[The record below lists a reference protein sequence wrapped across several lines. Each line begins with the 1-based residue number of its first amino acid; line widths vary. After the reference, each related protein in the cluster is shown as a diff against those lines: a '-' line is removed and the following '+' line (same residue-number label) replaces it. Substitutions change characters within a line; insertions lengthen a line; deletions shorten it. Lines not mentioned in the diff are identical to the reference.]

1 MQIILLAAWTSS
13 RMQPLSDKSL
23 LKICWKSIIQH
34 QVETILEAWL
44 NEIVFVCNDKN
55 ISEIKKM
62 FLEKWK
68 YLKLKPKFVIQKNQE
83 NWMKWAIESC
93 ENIIKKDVFIISS
106 NDIVEKSIFKEISK
120 TSQKWNYFWIICWKV
135 VDKYFPWWYISMD
148 KNGFLNDI
156 VEKPWEWNEPSN
168 KINLVLHYWKNFET
182 FNNKLKSFHNSTD
195 DAYELCIKFFAQEK
209 CEQIKIIDYKW
220 FWQAIK
226 YPWHL
231 FILNKYFL
239 KKQKNIQIYKNY
251 FNNLKNFWIINK
263 NFISK
268 NTKIWKNVIFKGNWI
283 IVEKWVQIFE
293 NSIIQGPAYIWE
305 NSIIWTNSFIRETS
319 IWENCIVWFWTEIT
333 RSLIQNNI
341 NFHKNYIWD
350 SIIDSNVNIWWWT
363 VFWNL
368 RLDKKDILVEIKWQK
383 INSWLKK
390 IWAFIWKWVQLWIN
404 LSLNP
409 WIKIWKNSLI
419 TWWFPIIKNVEKNS
433 FIQWNVEIISKKNLF
448 I

>member
-1 MQIILLAAWTSS
+1 MQVILLAAWTSS

-34 QVETILEAWL
+34 QVETIQEAWL

-55 ISEIKKM
+55 ISDIKKI

-68 YLKLKPKFVIQKNQE
+68 FSKLKPEFVIQENQE

-106 NDIVEKSIFKEISK
+106 NDIVEKSIFEEISK
-120 TSQKWNYFWIICWKV
+120 TSQKWEDFWIICWKV
-135 VDKYFPWWYISMD
+135 VDNYFPGWYISMD
-148 KNGFLNDI
+148 KNWYLNDI

-182 FNNKLKSFHNSTD
+182 FNKKLKSFHNSTD

-209 CEQIKIIDYKW
+209 CEKIKIIDYKG

-239 KKQKNIQIYKNY
+239 NKQKNIKS
-251 FNNLKNFWIINK
+251 FFKKSWNL
-263 NFISK
+263 ISK
-268 NTKIWKNVIFKGNWI
+268 EAKISKSAILKGEWI
-283 IVEKWVQIFE
+283 VVEKWVQIFE
-293 NSIIQGPAYIWE
+293 NSVIQGPAYIWK
-305 NSIIWTNSFIRETS
+305 NSIIWNNSFIREVS
-319 IWENCIVWFWTEIT
+319 IWENCIVWFSTEIART
-333 RSLIQNNI
+333 LIQDNV

-350 SIIDSNVNIWWWT
+350 SIIDSNVNIWGWT
-363 VFWNL
+363 ITWNL
-368 RLDKKDILVEIKWQK
+368 RLDKKNIYVEIKWIK
-383 INSWLKK
+383 INSWMEK
-390 IWAFIWKWVQLWIN
+390 IWWIIWKNCNLWIN
-404 LSLNP
+404 LSINP
-409 WIKIWKNSLI
+409 WIKIWENSMI
-419 TWWFPIIKNVEKNS
+419 TWGLPIINNVDKNS
-433 FIQWNVEIISKKNLF
+433 FITKNVEIIRKTNLA
-448 I
+448 